1 MAIATI
7 TTGSWQT
14 VTTTVSDTVIQN
26 QSPREVYIFTGST
39 AALPSKSGYLLAPWV
54 GSVVVSTGF
63 TVSAYAHGGSAD
75 IFYMN
80 I

>member
-1 MAIATI
+1 MAIVTI
-7 TTGSWQT
+7 TAGSWQT
-14 VTTTVSDTVIQN
+14 VTATISDTVIQN

-54 GSVVVSTGF
+54 GSIVISTGI
-63 TVSAYAHGGSAD
+63 TVSAYAHEGPAN
-75 IFYMN
+75 IFHMP